1 MIISKLLFY
10 EFKHLK
16 INTVLIIGQLDR
28 IVVGK
33 VKVSK
38 DLLNKFGQY
47 PELGRKTAK
56 LIKNFRL
63 VEIKGVGHIPHIEK
77 TEVFRQKLLKVLN

>member
-1 MIISKLLFY
+1 M
-10 EFKHLK
+10 
-16 INTVLIIGQLDR
+16 
-28 IVVGK
+28 GK

-56 LIKNFRL
+56 LIKNSRL
-63 VEIKGVGHIPHIEK
+63 VEIKGVGHISHIEK
-77 TEVFRQKLLKVLN
+77 TEVFHQELLKVLN